1 MCSLMAAFATSSW
14 ATCPTE
20 LGFVEGDGEELGDL
34 GVCYYDIPETG
45 GLKTL
50 PIPAD
55 LKTFKLRYRDGS
67 AAFLDT
73 INIHCT
79 PQALAT
85 TVSVT
90 GAWAELNAGSL
101 SIRNRINA
109 EALGVDNKTVTA
121 TLEKYQS
128 EIDMYNCTGYCS
140 GKSFAENTKKIT
152 GFNALSIVFISTAA
166 NEQINSFEL
175 TVNQESYDFGPMQ
188 VYNVKGLDKDKIG
201 NLISDLNEALESPF
215 VSYLITP
222 AEITMLEN
230 EVLPLLGSFSAV
242 LNANKA
248 NVALLEGASNNGL
261 IGLSSN
267 MAVDSVYLDRKFTA
281 NGKDAASTI
290 ALPFGIATNNI
301 KGALEIL
308 EFSRVANNTLY
319 MKVVYCSTDNDAGY
333 CPAKNGKDNGS
344 LEAYKPYLVRLNSG
358 ASTLEFS
365 GATTLVK
372 TPAKTEFDA
381 SNGDW
386 AFRGMFEK
394 KTWNKNDLEL
404 TGCNG
409 GCAYGYAAEGE
420 NLGKFVR
427 VGEGASIVPFRGYLV
442 NTNSANL
449 LAPANASYVL
459 RPTVNTPD
467 ELDIAVEGDNNE
479 TTVIGKFNTRTGEMN
494 FINNMKHTYDLKG
507 RRVNGTNNARG
518 AYYGKKVLMK

>member
-1 MCSLMAAFATSSW
+1 MKSNFRVISMCSLMAAFAASSW
-14 ATCPTE
+14 ADCPA
-20 LGFVEGDGEELGDL
+20 GFVEGNGEDLGDL

-45 GLKTL
+45 GSMTL
-50 PIPAD
+50 TIPAE
-55 LKTFKLRYRDGS
+55 LKTFKLRYQDGG
-67 AAFLDT
+67 AAFSDT

-79 PQALAT
+79 PQPLAT

-109 EALGVDNKTVTA
+109 EALGVDNKTVTT

-152 GFNALSIVFISTAA
+152 GFNALSIVFNSTAA

-175 TVNQESYDFGPMQ
+175 TVNQEPYDFGPMQ
-188 VYNVKGLDKDKIG
+188 VYNVKGLDKEKIG
-201 NLISDLNEALESPF
+201 NLISGLKETLKSPF
-215 VSYLITP
+215 VSIVMTP

-267 MAVDSVYLDRKFTA
+267 MAVDSVYFDRKFTA

-290 ALPFGIATNNI
+290 ALPFDISSDAI
-301 KGALEIL
+301 DGASEIL
-308 EFSRVANNTLY
+308 QFTRIGKDAENKDAVF
-319 MKVVYCSTDNDAGY
+319 MKKVYCAQSGEK
-333 CPAKNGKDNGS
+333 CPAKNGTLK
-344 LEAYKPYLVRLNSG
+344 AYKPYIVQLKSGVTSLQFNGPVTLKATPTESGYADFADPNS
-358 ASTLEFS
+358 FW
-365 GATTLVK
+365 V
-372 TPAKTEFDA
+372 
-381 SNGDW
+381 
-386 AFRGMFEK
+386 FRGVFEK
-394 KTWNKNDLEL
+394 IAWNDEAPDNV
-404 TGCNG
+404 
-409 GCAYGYAAEGE
+409 YGYAAEGDYKGQFVKA
-420 NLGKFVR
+420 GK
-427 VGEGASIVPFRGYLV
+427 GAYILPFRGFLIYL
-442 NTNSANL
+442 SPL
-449 LAPANASYVL
+449 KIAPANASYAL
-459 RPTVNTPD
+459 RPNVLPD
-467 ELDIAVEGDNNE
+467 EMKIVIEGDNNE